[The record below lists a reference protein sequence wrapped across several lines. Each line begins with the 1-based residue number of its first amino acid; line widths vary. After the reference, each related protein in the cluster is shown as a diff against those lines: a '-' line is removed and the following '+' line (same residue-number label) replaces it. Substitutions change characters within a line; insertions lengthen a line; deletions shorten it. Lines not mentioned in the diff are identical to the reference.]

1 MESDRAVIRRH
12 APAAL
17 PLAYLA
23 LFFALPVIT
32 LVARHASPG
41 AVSDILRDDSMR
53 RVAWFTLWQAV
64 ASTVLTLAVGLP
76 VTWALSCHTFR
87 GASLMNGL
95 VTVPFLMPGVVVAT
109 GVLAVMPQRG
119 IAAILWAHVVFNTAV
134 VLRVVSPRWALV
146 DREMIEAAES
156 LGAPPWRVFTQV
168 TWPAIRAAV
177 TNAVTLV
184 FVFCFS
190 SFAVIAVLGGVSTRT
205 LETEV
210 FTQAVRLG
218 NIRTA
223 TALTVLQTTVVIIAL
238 LLSRTNHDDDS
249 PTTNPPEALHQRHR
263 ARFRNAPFITALT
276 GTSIVFA
283 PIVAVVIRSLRL
295 DGAWTLA
302 GFRALFDGTLDSVG
316 INITACIA
324 TSARFA
330 LVAVVIAV
338 PIALLATRR
347 DRATRVEQVTLAP
360 LLVSAVT
367 LGLGIIV
374 TFDVSPINWRSST
387 LLIPAIHAVIA
398 LPLAVRIIGPAR
410 RAIDPALYESAE
422 DLGASRLTVWR
433 TVEMPLLRPAFARA
447 AGISAAVSLGEFGA
461 TSFLTR
467 SDSMTVPIAIDQ
479 LMGRPGPLLQQAGF
493 AVAAVIVIVI
503 CMVPMAVSPSR

>member
-1 MESDRAVIRRH
+1 MIRRH
-12 APAAL
+12 APGAL

-23 LFFALPVIT
+23 VFFVLPVAVL
-32 LVARHASPG
+32 LVQHTSAG
-41 AVSDILRDDSMR
+41 AVIDVMRDDSMR

-76 VTWALSCHTFR
+76 VTWALSRHTFR
-87 GASLMNGL
+87 GARLMNGL

-134 VLRVVSPRWALV
+134 VLRVVSPRWAMV
-146 DREMIEAAES
+146 DRETTEAAES
-156 LGAPPWRVFTQV
+156 LGATPWRVFTQV
-168 TWPAIRAAV
+168 TWPAIRTAV
-177 TNAVTLV
+177 TNAATLV

-210 FTQAVRLG
+210 FSQAVRLG

-223 TALTVLQTTVVIIAL
+223 TALTVLQTAVVVIAL
-238 LLSRTNHDDDS
+238 LLARTNRTDES
-249 PTTNPPEALHQRHR
+249 ATTNPPEPLHQRHR
-263 ARFRNAPFITALT
+263 TRFRKAPFTTALS
-276 GTSIVFA
+276 GTAIVFA
-283 PIVAVVIRSLRL
+283 PIVAVVIRSLRY

-316 INITACIA
+316 IDIAACIA

-330 LVAVVIAV
+330 LVTVVIAV
-338 PIALLATRR
+338 PLALLATRR
-347 DRATRVEQVTLAP
+347 DRATRAEQLTLAP

-374 TFDVSPINWRSST
+374 TFDASPINWRSST
-387 LLIPAIHAVIA
+387 LMIPAIHAVIA

-410 RAIDPALYESAE
+410 RAIDPVLYESAE
-422 DLGASRLTVWR
+422 DLGASRFNVWR
-433 TVEMPLLRPAFARA
+433 TVEMPLLRPALARA
-447 AGISAAVSLGEFGA
+447 TGISAAVSLGEFGA

-467 SDSMTVPIAIDQ
+467 SDSMTIPIAIGQ
-479 LMGRPGPLLQQAGF
+479 LVGRPGPLLQQAGF
-493 AVAAVIVIVI
+493 TVAAVIVIVI
-503 CMVPMAVSPSR
+503 CMAPMAISPSR

>member
-1 MESDRAVIRRH
+1 V
-12 APAAL
+12 
-17 PLAYLA
+17 
-23 LFFALPVIT
+23 FFTLPVAVL
-32 LVARHASPG
+32 LVRHASPG
-41 AVSDILRDDSMR
+41 AVIDVLRDDSMR

-76 VTWALSCHTFR
+76 VTWALSRHTFR
-87 GASLMNGL
+87 GARLMNGL
-95 VTVPFLMPGVVVAT
+95 VTVPFLMPGVVVAA

-134 VLRVVSPRWALV
+134 VLRVVSPRWAMV

-168 TWPAIRAAV
+168 SWPAIRAAV
-177 TNAVTLV
+177 INAATLV

-223 TALTVLQTTVVIIAL
+223 TALTVLQTAVVVIAL
-238 LLSRTNHDDDS
+238 LLSRGNHTDES
-249 PTTNPPEALHQRHR
+249 ATTNPPEPLHQRHR
-263 ARFRNAPFITALT
+263 TRFHKAPFITALT
-276 GTSIVFA
+276 GTAIVFA
-283 PIVAVVIRSLRL
+283 PIVAVVIRSLRY

-316 INITACIA
+316 IDIAACIV

-330 LVAVVIAV
+330 LVTVVIAV

-347 DRATRVEQVTLAP
+347 DRATRTEQLTLAP

-374 TFDVSPINWRSST
+374 TFDANPINWRSST
-387 LLIPAIHAVIA
+387 LMIPVIHAVIA

-410 RAIDPALYESAE
+410 RAIDPVLYESAE
-422 DLGASRLTVWR
+422 DLGASRFTVWR
-433 TVEMPLLRPAFARA
+433 TVEMPLLRPALARA
-447 AGISAAVSLGEFGA
+447 TGISAAVSLGEFGA
-461 TSFLTR
+461 ASFLTR
-467 SDSMTVPIAIDQ
+467 SHSMTIPIAIGQ
-479 LMGRPGPLLQQAGF
+479 LMGRPGPLFVQAAF
-493 AVAAVIVIVI
+493 ALSCLVAATMATIGAIN
-503 CMVPMAVSPSR
+503 VPRSGR

>member
-1 MESDRAVIRRH
+1 MIRRH
-12 APAAL
+12 APGAL

-23 LFFALPVIT
+23 VFFVLPVAVL
-32 LVARHASPG
+32 LVRHASPG
-41 AVSDILRDDSMR
+41 AVIDVMRDDSMR

-76 VTWALSCHTFR
+76 VTWALSRHTFR
-87 GASLMNGL
+87 GAKLMNGL

-109 GVLAVMPQRG
+109 GVLAVIPERG

-134 VLRVVSPRWALV
+134 VLRVVSPRWAMV

-168 TWPAIRAAV
+168 TWPAIRVAV
-177 TNAVTLV
+177 TNAATLV

-223 TALTVLQTTVVIIAL
+223 TALTVLQTAVVVIAL
-238 LLSRTNHDDDS
+238 LLARTSRSDES
-249 PTTNPPEALHQRHR
+249 ATTNPPEPLHQRHR
-263 ARFRNAPFITALT
+263 TRFRNAPFTTALS
-276 GTSIVFA
+276 GTAIVFA
-283 PIVAVVIRSLRL
+283 PIVAVVIRSLRY

-316 INITACIA
+316 IDIAECIA

-330 LVAVVIAV
+330 LVTAVIAV
-338 PIALLATRR
+338 PLALLATRS
-347 DRATRVEQVTLAP
+347 DRATRDEQLTLAP

-387 LLIPAIHAVIA
+387 LMIPAIHAVIA

-422 DLGASRLTVWR
+422 DLGASRFTVWR
-433 TVEMPLLRPAFARA
+433 TVEIPLLRPALARA

-467 SDSMTVPIAIDQ
+467 SDSMTVPIAIGQ

-493 AVAAVIVIVI
+493 TVAAVIVIVI
-503 CMVPMAVSPSR
+503 CMAPMAISPSR

>member
-1 MESDRAVIRRH
+1 VIRRH
-12 APAAL
+12 APGAL

-23 LFFALPVIT
+23 VFFALPVT
-32 LVARHASPG
+32 VLLVHHANAG
-41 AVSDILRDDSMR
+41 AVIDVLRDDSMR

-76 VTWALSCHTFR
+76 VTWALSRHTFR
-87 GASLMNGL
+87 GARLMNGL

-119 IAAILWAHVVFNTAV
+119 IVAILWAHVVFNTAV
-134 VLRVVSPRWALV
+134 VLRVVSPRWAMV

-168 TWPAIRAAV
+168 TWPAIRSAV
-177 TNAVTLV
+177 TNAATLV

-190 SFAVIAVLGGVSTRT
+190 SFAVITVLGGVSTRT

-223 TALTVLQTTVVIIAL
+223 TALTVLQTAVVVIAL
-238 LLSRTNHDDDS
+238 LLSRTNRTDES
-249 PTTNPPEALHQRHR
+249 TTTNPPEPLHQRHR
-263 ARFRNAPFITALT
+263 TRLRNAPFVTAT
-276 GTSIVFA
+276 AGTAIVFA
-283 PIVAVVIRSLRL
+283 PIVAVVIRSLRY

-302 GFRALFDGTLDSVG
+302 GFRALFDGTLESVG
-316 INITACIA
+316 IDIAACLA

-330 LVAVVIAV
+330 LVTVVIAV
-338 PIALLATRR
+338 PLAHFATRR
-347 DRATRVEQVTLAP
+347 DRASRAEQLALAP

-374 TFDVSPINWRSST
+374 TFDANPINWRSSA
-387 LLIPAIHAVIA
+387 LMIPVIHAVIA
-398 LPLAVRIIGPAR
+398 MPLAARIIGPAR
-410 RAIDPALYESAE
+410 RAIDPTLYESAE

-433 TVEMPLLRPAFARA
+433 TVELPLLRPALARA

-467 SDSMTVPIAIDQ
+467 SDSMTVPIVIGQ
-479 LMGRPGPLLQQAGF
+479 LIGRPGPLHTQASYAAAALLVVTILGLQRS
-493 AVAAVIVIVI
+493 INE
-503 CMVPMAVSPSR
+503 

>member
-1 MESDRAVIRRH
+1 
-12 APAAL
+12 
-17 PLAYLA
+17 
-23 LFFALPVIT
+23 
-32 LVARHASPG
+32 
-41 AVSDILRDDSMR
+41 
-53 RVAWFTLWQAV
+53 
-64 ASTVLTLAVGLP
+64 
-76 VTWALSCHTFR
+76 
-87 GASLMNGL
+87 
-95 VTVPFLMPGVVVAT
+95 
-109 GVLAVMPQRG
+109 MPQRG

-134 VLRVVSPRWALV
+134 VLRVVSPRWAMV
-146 DREMIEAAES
+146 DREMVEAAES

-168 TWPAIRAAV
+168 TWPAIRTAV
-177 TNAVTLV
+177 TNAATLV

-223 TALTVLQTTVVIIAL
+223 TALTVLQTAVVVIAL
-238 LLSRTNHDDDS
+238 LLSRTNRTDES
-249 PTTNPPEALHQRHR
+249 ATTNPPEPLHQRHR
-263 ARFRNAPFITALT
+263 TQLRNVPFITALT
-276 GTSIVFA
+276 GTAIVFA
-283 PIVAVVIRSLRL
+283 PIVAVVIRSLRY

-316 INITACIA
+316 IDITACLA

-330 LVAVVIAV
+330 LVTVVIAV
-338 PIALLATRR
+338 PLAHFATRR
-347 DRATRVEQVTLAP
+347 DRATRAEQLTLAP

-374 TFDVSPINWRSST
+374 TFDVSPINWRSSI
-387 LLIPAIHAVIA
+387 LMIPAIHAVIA

-410 RAIDPALYESAE
+410 RAIDRALYESAE
-422 DLGASRLTVWR
+422 DLGASRFTVWR
-433 TVEMPLLRPAFARA
+433 TVEIPLLRSALARA

-467 SDSMTVPIAIDQ
+467 SNSMTVPIAIGQ

-493 AVAAVIVIVI
+493 TVTAVIVIVI
-503 CMVPMAVSPSR
+503 CMAPMAISPSR